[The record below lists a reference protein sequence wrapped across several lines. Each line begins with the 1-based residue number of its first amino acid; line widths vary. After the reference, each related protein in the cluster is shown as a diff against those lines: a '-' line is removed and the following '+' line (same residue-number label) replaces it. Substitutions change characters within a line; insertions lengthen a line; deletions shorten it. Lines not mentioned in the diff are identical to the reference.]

1 MCYNKEMK
9 NILLTIEYD
18 GTNFCGWQR
27 QPDQRTVQ
35 GDLERVLSV
44 LCDQE
49 ITISGTSRTDA
60 GVHAYGQRATFKG
73 EFGIPT
79 ERIPKAAN
87 DLLSGKGQFATG
99 DIRILEA
106 AEVAEDFHARFDAK
120 GKTYRYRIRNAREP
134 DVMQRNYSYQID
146 KSLDLDLMRQAA
158 TYLVGEHD
166 FKGFMA
172 AGGTIPVS
180 TVRTIFDLEL
190 TEEPMDD
197 GGRWIQ
203 LEVTGNGFLYNMVR
217 IITGT
222 LVDVGT
228 GKLEP
233 ETVLRVFESLER
245 SMAGH
250 TAPPQG
256 LYLAEV
262 YFDPENPKIQTQ
274 RSIDS

>member
-1 MCYNKEMK
+1 MK

-18 GTNFCGWQR
+18 GTNFSGWQR

-35 GDLERVLSV
+35 GELERVLSL

-87 DLLSGKGQFATG
+87 DLLRGRGHFAIG
-99 DIRILEA
+99 DIRILAA
-106 AEVAEDFHARFDAK
+106 AEVPEEFHARFDAK
-120 GKTYRYRIRNAREP
+120 GKTYWYNIRNAREP
-134 DVMQRNYSYQID
+134 DIMQRNYCYQMD
-146 KSLDLDLMRQAA
+146 KVLDLTLMRQAA
-158 TYLVGEHD
+158 SYLVGEHD

-172 AGGTIPVS
+172 AGGTVPLS
-180 TVRTIFDLEL
+180 TVRTIYQLEIV
-190 TEEPMDD
+190 EESAIHPSLNWL
-197 GGRWIQ
+197 R

-222 LVDVGT
+222 LVDVGA

-233 ETVLRVFESLER
+233 ETVLRVLEARDRSL
-245 SMAGH
+245 AGH

-262 YFDPENPKIQTQ
+262 YFDPEHPELRIQGRADQ
-274 RSIDS
+274 